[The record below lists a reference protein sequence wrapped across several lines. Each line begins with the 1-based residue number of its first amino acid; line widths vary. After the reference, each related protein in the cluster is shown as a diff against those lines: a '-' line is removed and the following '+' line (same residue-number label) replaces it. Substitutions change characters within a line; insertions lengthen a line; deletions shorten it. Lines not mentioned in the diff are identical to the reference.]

1 MASETVEGVRVVKG
15 FLGEDYEE
23 RRFAAQSLQ
32 VLRARVGVV
41 RLRSLSSA
49 TVDLGVLLGTII
61 AVSVAAPKVVAGTFS
76 VGALVAYL
84 GYLGKLYG
92 PAKRLSK
99 VNVSIQKIVAAAER
113 IFEIR
118 DVPPEE
124 RVEVAPAVRPV
135 LPPGVSPRP
144 APSVR
149 FEQVTFSYG
158 DDRPALRDLTLDVA
172 PGGAVAVVG
181 RG

>member
-1 MASETVEGVRVVKG
+1 MIGDLAAMASETLAGVRVVKG
-15 FLGEDYEE
+15 FLGEDDEV
-23 RRFAAQSLQ
+23 RRFAAQALR

-41 RLRSLSSA
+41 TLRSLCYA
-49 TVDLGVLLGTII
+49 TVGLGVLLGTII
-61 AVSVAAPKVVAGTFS
+61 VVSVAAPKVVAGTFS

-84 GYLGKLYG
+84 GYLAKLYG

-118 DVPPEE
+118 DVAPEE
-124 RVEVAPAVRPV
+124 RVEAAPAVRPA
-135 LPPGVSPRP
+135 PPPNVSPRS

-149 FEQVTFSYG
+149 F
-158 DDRPALRDLTLDVA
+158 
-172 PGGAVAVVG
+172 
-181 RG
+181 